1 MVRFALGGA
10 SARAGEM
17 KFMSRS
23 RRKERDH
30 DSVSFDSRPE
40 GPLSRVCGRCG
51 ATVASQPDGEP
62 SRYCQRCGER
72 LPGPGEP
79 EADKTSNG
87 TQDDPLVAV
96 IGQAAAVVA
105 IAAALLY
112 GAGALDLALR
122 LEFTHLSWESVL
134 GQLPRDFILT
144 TGFGQV
150 ILPAMIVGILGA
162 ILINFLANE
171 HRGGRRIERA
181 MQNYLLAKSGPAH
194 FIQWAIIAL
203 ILGLAE
209 GLIAL
214 PWYLYHEHRFLH
226 PSVVISSFEA
236 FLIVAILSTL
246 AGGLALVLLPR
257 PLSDSAANKQ
267 KDLKEPSTLK
277 PWQWTAWVGVLAGL
291 AVIPGIAAIAADGL
305 FPDVLICSPGFE
317 NGHLSGNLIATNGGW
332 AYTVEYHQSNF
343 SHDYIAAIPLASVQF
358 EAVGR
363 YGDCNV
369 LNNGSRSPT
378 PRPSP
383 SAKP

>member
-1 MVRFALGGA
+1 
-10 SARAGEM
+10 M
-17 KFMSRS
+17 KFMSWS

-30 DSVSFDSRPE
+30 DSVSFNSRPE

-51 ATVASQPDGEP
+51 ATMASQPDGEP

-72 LPGPGEP
+72 LSGPGKA

-87 TQDDPLVAV
+87 TQDSPLAAV

-105 IAAALLY
+105 VAAALLY

-150 ILPAMIVGILGA
+150 ILPAMIVGILVA
-162 ILINFLANE
+162 ILMNFLVNE
-171 HRGGRRIERA
+171 HRGGKRIERA
-181 MQNYLLAKSGPAH
+181 MQNYLLAKSGRAH
-194 FIQWAIIAL
+194 FLQWAIIAL

-226 PSVVISSFEA
+226 PSVVISSLEA
-236 FLIVAILSTL
+236 FLIVAVLSTL
-246 AGGLALVLLPR
+246 AVGLALILLPR
-257 PLSDSAANKQ
+257 PLSDSAANKRN
-267 KDLKEPSTLK
+267 LKEPSTLK
-277 PWQWTAWVGVLAGL
+277 PWQWTAWMGVLAGL

-305 FPDVLICSPGFE
+305 FPDVLICSPGLE

-332 AYTVEYHQSNF
+332 AYTVEYHRSNF
-343 SHDYIAAIPLASVQF
+343 SHDYIAAIPLASVEF

-369 LNNGSRSPT
+369 LNNGSKSPT